1 MTLEVIPIETAF
13 NYGGMIV
20 GAVAAYFGAMN
31 AMKEK
36 LARLEERIAAVNHIA
51 LDAHNHA
58 CDAQARIDRIA
69 DK

>member
-1 MTLEVIPIETAF
+1 MPETIPVDAVF

-36 LARLEERIAAVNHIA
+36 LARLEERIAAVHQVA
-51 LDAHNHA
+51 LDANKHA
-58 CDAQARIDRIA
+58 CEAQARIDRIA